1 MNLDFWIGRCPM
13 QNSKIATQ
21 DGPESTKT
29 NMAQA
34 LGEIAAKA
42 AGAIFSLDD
51 QYHYTGFNQAH
62 AAFMRNLYG
71 AEIKI
76 GHSLAEYMTVPE
88 DWRAAKHNLDR
99 ALRGETFLETAY
111 SGKDSLHRGYFAI
124 VHNPVYDGA
133 GIITGVSVFAQDIT
147 EHRQVQEAEL
157 HKSEQRF
164 RTIADFTYDWQYWIL
179 PDGTLEYV
187 SPSCERIS
195 GYSAAEFRQNPQ
207 LLRDIIH
214 PEDRE
219 MMRRH
224 FEAVHRKTEMLWE
237 ELDFR
242 IIARF
247 GETRWV
253 NHACRPVYDSVGE
266 YLGRRASLR
275 DITHRKIRERELRT
289 MQLAVENVAASVII
303 TDRDGNIEYV
313 NAKFTEITGY
323 TLAESIGRNPRF
335 LKDPDKPST
344 AYTELWETITQGD
357 SWQGTVRNVKKDG
370 SYYWESAIISPV
382 RDETGQISRFVAV
395 KEDITERLQA
405 EQALREREEQFRRLV
420 QKTPLPLAFMNQTGD
435 VGYINDRFTETFG
448 YTAED
453 LPNIE
458 EWWRQ
463 AYPDEK
469 YRQFVRTNWEQAL
482 IRARQNGKDIEGGE
496 YKISCKN
503 GEERIAEISG
513 ILMGDNVLTAFT
525 DMTERRR
532 QERLL
537 KASYERKKKNDLLNE
552 LILEKLPSKQT
563 LRASARMLGMR
574 VIEPFVC
581 YLVMIE
587 SYRGEPWQLWSER
600 RDEIQTLLDNLVDE
614 LADED
619 CVSWES
625 AEGIGLLS
633 FDGLELLLD
642 KDAQMRRAEK
652 IQQAV
657 ARFTPDFSVSVGIA
671 ERGMTLTD
679 FGGRYRQAV
688 LAVTTGRRIW
698 PGQQRY
704 HYLDMGVFQLLP
716 FLQNRQQIDAY
727 IERTLGKLLSYDN
740 KKRKEYLDTLILV
753 VDSNNLKETA
763 DQLGIHY
770 KTLMFRKQRLE
781 EILGVSLDEFSVRM
795 AVATAVHLM
804 KLRDE
809 KGD

>member
-1 MNLDFWIGRCPM
+1 M
-13 QNSKIATQ
+13 QNLKNMFPFAPP
-21 DGPESTKT
+21 DRPEFFEP
-29 NMAQA
+29 NMTQA
-34 LGEIAAKA
+34 LGHIAAKA
-42 AGAIFSLDD
+42 AGAIFSLDTS
-51 QYHYTGFNQAH
+51 YRYICFNQAH
-62 AAFMRNLYG
+62 TVFMRNLYG
-71 AEIKI
+71 AEIEI
-76 GHSLAEYMTVPE
+76 GHCLTEYMTAPE

-111 SGKDSLHRGYFAI
+111 SGNNTLRRGYFAV
-124 VHNPVYDGA
+124 VHNPVYDAA
-133 GIITGVSVFAQDIT
+133 GSIAGVSVFAQDIT
-147 EHRQVQEAEL
+147 EQRQRQEAEL
-157 HKSEQRF
+157 RKSEQRF
-164 RTIADFTYDWQYWIL
+164 RTIADFAYDWQYWIL

-195 GYSAAEFRQNPQ
+195 GYNASAFRDNPQ
-207 LLRDIIH
+207 LLLDIIH

-219 MMRRH
+219 LLKQH
-224 FEAVHRKTEMLWE
+224 YDALHRDSEQSWIEM
-237 ELDFR
+237 DFR
-242 IIARF
+242 IIARS
-247 GETRWV
+247 GETRWI
-253 NHACRPVYDSVGE
+253 NHACRPVYDSHGE
-266 YLGRRASLR
+266 YRGRQASLR

-289 MQLAVENVAASVII
+289 LQLAVENVAASVII

-323 TLAESIGRNPRF
+323 TLAESVGRNPRF
-335 LKDPDKPST
+335 LKDPDKPSI
-344 AYTELWETITQGD
+344 AYKELWETITQGE

-382 RDETGQISRFVAV
+382 RDEIGQISRFVAV

-458 EWWRQ
+458 QWWRK

-469 YRQFVRTNWEQAL
+469 YRQFVRAKWEEAV
-482 IRARQNGKDIEGGE
+482 IRASQTGRDIEAGE

-503 GEERIAEISG
+503 GEERVVEISG
-513 ILMGDNVLTAFT
+513 ILMGENVLTAFA
-525 DMTERRR
+525 DITERRR

-537 KASYERKKKNDLLNE
+537 KASYERKKKNDVLNE

-563 LRASARMLGMR
+563 LKASARMLGMR

-581 YLVMIE
+581 YLIRID
-587 SYRGEPWQLWSER
+587 SYKGEPWSDWPER
-600 RDEIQTLLDNLVDE
+600 RDEIQTQLDNLVDE

-625 AEGIGLLS
+625 AEGIGVLS
-633 FDGLELLLD
+633 FDGLELLLE
-642 KDAQMRRAEK
+642 KGAQLQQAEK
-652 IQQAV
+652 FQKIV
-657 ARFTPDFSVSVGIA
+657 GRYSPNFSVSIGIA

-679 FGGRYRQAV
+679 FGGRYRQAL

-698 PGQQRY
+698 PEQQRY

-740 KKRKEYLDTLILV
+740 KKRKEYLDTLVLV

-763 DQLGIHY
+763 AQLGIHY

-781 EILGVSLDEFSVRM
+781 EILGISLDEFSARM
-795 AVATAVHLM
+795 AVATAIHLM

-809 KGD
+809 NKD